1 MKKSFKK
8 LGFVS
13 LAASSVLLGSM
24 NATDLE
30 TYAALQKPSHVFGN
44 YAKKDSGET
53 HHTTTS
59 TLAPKDSNPS
69 TPQQEQQQAKST
81 ATSDSQEAK
90 TLETTANTD
99 QTTATT
105 DKAYTTST
113 DSSVKSVAENV
124 ESDNTTVQG
133 DEKTLEKAVDQVQA
147 DATSKDFNETTF
159 TTDQKAEQAAEQN
172 LQKAENK
179 LKTDEGAL
187 DSALQQ
193 QQAKST
199 ATSDSQEAKTLETT
213 ANTDQ
218 TTATTDK
225 AYTTSTDS
233 SVKSVAEN
241 VESDNT
247 TVQGDEKTLEKAVD
261 QVQADATSK
270 DFNETTFTTDQKAEQ
285 AAEQNLQKAENK
297 LKTDE
302 GALDSALQQQQ
313 AKNTLIKDTAT
324 VKGFNSVSVSAMD
337 TTLSGVKTMYQQT
350 ETISTLLSGNSG
362 LGSVISNAQ
371 GLSSAF
377 SALESAQNT
386 LKGYLDSSSATI
398 GQLTNGSNAVVGA
411 LDQAIAQVDTALA
424 DLAANVAD
432 TPKTQAATLV
442 TADNSTTNSTTT
454 DAINFLSALKNNL
467 TAQKDAFMNVHKN
480 IQTAVAQAQA
490 TYKPS
495 VMNTNNYGQMYGV
508 DAMAGYKWFFGK
520 TKRFGFRTYG
530 YYSYNHANLSFV
542 GSQLGIMEG
551 ASQVNN
557 FTYGVGFDALY
568 NFYES
573 KEGYNTAGLFMGF
586 GLGGDSFIVQG
597 ESYLKSQMNIC
608 NNTAGCSASMN
619 TSYFQMPVEFGFRS
633 NFSKHSGI
641 EVGFKLPLFTNQFYK
656 ERSVD
661 ESVDVFYKR
670 NFSIY
675 FNYMINF

>member
-13 LAASSVLLGSM
+13 LAASGVLLGSM

-44 YAKKDSGET
+44 YAEKDKDSKL
-53 HHTTTS
+53 TS
-59 TLAPKDSNPS
+59 DSP
-69 TPQQEQQQAKST
+69 TQQQDQKVAQNT
-81 ATSDSQEAK
+81 ASNDSQEAT
-90 TLETTANTD
+90 TLENTASTD
-99 QTTATT
+99 NTTATT
-105 DKAYTTST
+105 DETYT
-113 DSSVKSVAENV
+113 KSADTTVAGAAQKV
-124 ESDNTTVQG
+124 ETDNTAVQSA
-133 DEKTLEKAVDQVQA
+133 EQTLKTDVAKVQA
-147 DATSKDFNETTF
+147 DASAKDFDETTF
-159 TTDQKAEQAAEQN
+159 QADQAAEQTAETN
-172 LQKAENK
+172 LQKAE
-179 LKTDEGAL
+179 KTFDT
-187 DSALQQ
+187 DQ
-193 QQAKST
+193 ST
-199 ATSDSQEAKTLETT
+199 L
-213 ANTDQ
+213 NTDLQDQ
-218 TTATTDK
+218 TKTPTPPAKKDETSGSGDKNQHTASSGTPAPETPPAKKDE
-225 AYTTSTDS
+225 TSGTPSTSGS
-233 SVKSVAEN
+233 SVAN
-241 VESDNT
+241 QLT
-247 TVQGDEKTLEKAVD
+247 
-261 QVQADATSK
+261 
-270 DFNETTFTTDQKAEQ
+270 
-285 AAEQNLQKAENK
+285 
-297 LKTDE
+297 
-302 GALDSALQQQQ
+302 
-313 AKNTLIKDTAT
+313 KDTT
-324 VKGFNSVSVSAMD
+324 MVNNFKSVSVSGMN
-337 TTLSGVKTMYQQT
+337 TTLSGVEIMSKQT
-350 ETISTLLSGNSG
+350 ATISTLLSGNPN

-377 SALESAQNT
+377 SVLESAQNT

-411 LDQAIAQVDTALA
+411 LDKAINQVDMALA
-424 DLAANVAD
+424 DLSAAD
-432 TPKTQAATLV
+432 TQKTQTVTLAVASDSAT
-442 TADNSTTNSTTT
+442 TTT
-454 DAINFLSALKNNL
+454 DAINFLNALKTNL
-467 TAQKDAFMNVHKN
+467 MAQKDAFMSVHKN

-490 TYKPS
+490 TYTPS
-495 VMNTNNYGQMYGV
+495 VINTNNYGQMYGV

-520 TKRFGFRTYG
+520 TKRFGFRSYG

-542 GSQLGIMEG
+542 GSKLGIMEG

-573 KEGYNTAGLFMGF
+573 KEGYNTAGLFVGF

-597 ESYLKSQMNIC
+597 ESYLKSQMHIC

-656 ERSVD
+656 ERGAD
-661 ESVDVFYKR
+661 GSVDVFYKR

>member
-44 YAKKDSGET
+44 YAKK
-53 HHTTTS
+53 
-59 TLAPKDSNPS
+59 SNKGSELSSDLP
-69 TPQQEQQQAKST
+69 TQQQAQNT
-81 ATSDSQEAK
+81 ASSDSQEAT
-90 TLETTANTD
+90 TLEN
-99 QTTATT
+99 TATT
-105 DKAYTTST
+105 DNTTATADETYTKSADATVAKAAQ
-113 DSSVKSVAENV
+113 SVET
-124 ESDNTTVQG
+124 DNTAVQN
-133 DEKTLEKAVDQVQA
+133 DEKTLEADVTKVENDAKATNFDEKTFQA
-147 DATSKDFNETTF
+147 D
-159 TTDQKAEQAAEQN
+159 QQAEQTAEAN
-172 LQKAENK
+172 LQKAENQLTNDQNALETA
-179 LKTDEGAL
+179 LKDQTP
-187 DSALQQ
+187 
-193 QQAKST
+193 ST
-199 ATSDSQEAKTLETT
+199 PPATSGGTGGEHHTASSGTPPASSTPPTPTPSTSGGNTITSQLT
-213 ANTDQ
+213 
-218 TTATTDK
+218 
-225 AYTTSTDS
+225 
-233 SVKSVAEN
+233 
-241 VESDNT
+241 
-247 TVQGDEKTLEKAVD
+247 
-261 QVQADATSK
+261 
-270 DFNETTFTTDQKAEQ
+270 
-285 AAEQNLQKAENK
+285 
-297 LKTDE
+297 
-302 GALDSALQQQQ
+302 
-313 AKNTLIKDTAT
+313 KDTT
-324 VKGFNSVSVSAMD
+324 MVNNLKSVSVSAMN
-337 TTLSGVKTMYQQT
+337 TTLSGVTQLSQQT
-350 ETISTLLSGNSG
+350 ATISNLLSGNPN
-362 LGSVISNAQ
+362 LGSVITNAQ

-411 LDQAIAQVDTALA
+411 LDKAINQVDMAIADLSTTDTQ
-424 DLAANVAD
+424 
-432 TPKTQAATLV
+432 KTQAVALVAASDSAT
-442 TADNSTTNSTTT
+442 TTT
-454 DAINFLSALKNNL
+454 DAINFLNALKTNL
-467 TAQKDAFMNVHKN
+467 MAQKDAFISVHKN

-490 TYKPS
+490 TYTPS
-495 VMNTNNYGQMYGV
+495 VINTNNYGQMYGV

-520 TKRFGFRTYG
+520 TKRFGFRSYG

-573 KEGYNTAGLFMGF
+573 KEGYNTAGLFLGF

-597 ESYLKSQMNIC
+597 ESYLKSQMRIC
-608 NNTAGCSASMN
+608 NDTAGCSASMN

-641 EVGFKLPLFTNQFYK
+641 EVGLKLPLFTNQFYK
-656 ERSVD
+656 ERGVD
-661 ESVDVFYKR
+661 GSVDVFYKR

>member
-13 LAASSVLLGSM
+13 LATSSVLLGSM

-44 YAKKDSGET
+44 YAAKSGSDSGTTHTGDSGSGKHTASSGSTPDSTGGTKKDETGSGGT
-53 HHTTTS
+53 SGSGDKNQHTAS
-59 TLAPKDSNPS
+59 SGS
-69 TPQQEQQQAKST
+69 TPDSTGGTKKDETGSGGTSGSGDKNQHTASSGSSPDSSTPPTKTEPSSTGNSVASQLAK
-81 ATSDSQEAK
+81 D
-90 TLETTANTD
+90 
-99 QTTATT
+99 ATT
-105 DKAYTTST
+105 
-113 DSSVKSVAENV
+113 VN
-124 ESDNTTVQG
+124 
-133 DEKTLEKAVDQVQA
+133 
-147 DATSKDFNETTF
+147 
-159 TTDQKAEQAAEQN
+159 N
-172 LQKAENK
+172 LK
-179 LKTDEGAL
+179 
-187 DSALQQ
+187 
-193 QQAKST
+193 
-199 ATSDSQEAKTLETT
+199 
-213 ANTDQ
+213 
-218 TTATTDK
+218 
-225 AYTTSTDS
+225 
-233 SVKSVAEN
+233 
-241 VESDNT
+241 
-247 TVQGDEKTLEKAVD
+247 
-261 QVQADATSK
+261 
-270 DFNETTFTTDQKAEQ
+270 
-285 AAEQNLQKAENK
+285 
-297 LKTDE
+297 
-302 GALDSALQQQQ
+302 
-313 AKNTLIKDTAT
+313 
-324 VKGFNSVSVSAMD
+324 SVSVSGMN
-337 TTLSGVKTMYQQT
+337 TTLSGVETMSQQSA
-350 ETISTLLSGNSG
+350 TIGNLLNSSTDLS
-362 LGSVISNAQ
+362 SVISNAQ
-371 GLSSAF
+371 GLSDAF
-377 SALESAQNT
+377 STLANAQNT

-398 GQLTNGSNAVVGA
+398 GQLTNGSNAVVDA
-411 LDQAIAQVDTALA
+411 LDKAINQVDTALA
-424 DLAANVAD
+424 NLVTTD
-432 TPKTQAATLV
+432 TQKTQAVTLAATGSN
-442 TADNSTTNSTTT
+442 TSSTTT
-454 DAINFLSALKNNL
+454 DAIAFLNALKTNL

-490 TYKPS
+490 TYTPS
-495 VMNTNNYGQMYGV
+495 VINTNNYGQMYGV

-573 KEGYNTAGLFMGF
+573 KEGYNTAGLFLGF

-597 ESYLKSQMNIC
+597 ESYLKSQMQIC

-656 ERSVD
+656 ERGVD
-661 ESVDVFYKR
+661 GSVDVFYKR

>member
-30 TYAALQKPSHVFGN
+30 TYAALQKPSHVFSN
-44 YAKKDSGET
+44 YAKKSNKGSELSSDSLT
-53 HHTTTS
+53 
-59 TLAPKDSNPS
+59 
-69 TPQQEQQQAKST
+69 QQQAQNT
-81 ATSDSQEAK
+81 AQSDTTQTT
-90 TLETTANTD
+90 TLENTASSGTP
-99 QTTATT
+99 
-105 DKAYTTST
+105 
-113 DSSVKSVAENV
+113 DSSTPPAKKDETSG
-124 ESDNTTVQG
+124 SG
-133 DEKTLEKAVDQVQA
+133 DKDQHTA
-147 DATSKDFNETTF
+147 SGTGGTPSSS
-159 TTDQKAEQAAEQN
+159 
-172 LQKAENK
+172 
-179 LKTDEGAL
+179 G
-187 DSALQQ
+187 
-193 QQAKST
+193 ST
-199 ATSDSQEAKTLETT
+199 GGDKHT
-213 ANTDQ
+213 ASSGTP
-218 TTATTDK
+218 
-225 AYTTSTDS
+225 DS
-233 SVKSVAEN
+233 STPPTPTPPTSGG
-241 VESDNT
+241 NT
-247 TVQGDEKTLEKAVD
+247 I
-261 QVQADATSK
+261 TSQL
-270 DFNETTFTTDQKAEQ
+270 T
-285 AAEQNLQKAENK
+285 
-297 LKTDE
+297 
-302 GALDSALQQQQ
+302 
-313 AKNTLIKDTAT
+313 KDTT
-324 VKGFNSVSVSAMD
+324 MVNNLKSVSVSAMN
-337 TTLSGVKTMYQQT
+337 TTLSGVTQLSQQT
-350 ETISTLLSGNSG
+350 ATISALLNGSPN

-411 LDQAIAQVDTALA
+411 LDKAINQVDMALA
-424 DLAANVAD
+424 DLATAD
-432 TPKTQAATLV
+432 AQKTQAVALAAASNSAT
-442 TADNSTTNSTTT
+442 TTT
-454 DAINFLSALKNNL
+454 DAINFLNALKNNL
-467 TAQKDAFMNVHKN
+467 TAQKDAFMSVHKN

-490 TYKPS
+490 TYTPS
-495 VMNTNNYGQMYGV
+495 VINTNNYGQMYGV

-520 TKRFGFRTYG
+520 TKRFGFRSYG

-573 KEGYNTAGLFMGF
+573 KEGYNTAGLFLGF

-597 ESYLKSQMNIC
+597 ESYLKSQMQIC

-656 ERSVD
+656 ERGVD
-661 ESVDVFYKR
+661 GSVDVFYKR

>member
-44 YAKKDSGET
+44 YAEKDKDSKLT
-53 HHTTTS
+53 SDSPTQQQAQKAAQNTASSDTTQAA
-59 TLAPKDSNPS
+59 TLENTASSGTPTPS
-69 TPQQEQQQAKST
+69 TPPTKET
-81 ATSDSQEAK
+81 PPATSGGTGGDKHTASSGTPTPSTPPTPTPPTSGGNTITSQL
-90 TLETTANTD
+90 T
-99 QTTATT
+99 
-105 DKAYTTST
+105 
-113 DSSVKSVAENV
+113 
-124 ESDNTTVQG
+124 
-133 DEKTLEKAVDQVQA
+133 
-147 DATSKDFNETTF
+147 
-159 TTDQKAEQAAEQN
+159 
-172 LQKAENK
+172 
-179 LKTDEGAL
+179 
-187 DSALQQ
+187 
-193 QQAKST
+193 
-199 ATSDSQEAKTLETT
+199 
-213 ANTDQ
+213 
-218 TTATTDK
+218 
-225 AYTTSTDS
+225 
-233 SVKSVAEN
+233 
-241 VESDNT
+241 
-247 TVQGDEKTLEKAVD
+247 
-261 QVQADATSK
+261 
-270 DFNETTFTTDQKAEQ
+270 
-285 AAEQNLQKAENK
+285 
-297 LKTDE
+297 
-302 GALDSALQQQQ
+302 
-313 AKNTLIKDTAT
+313 KDTT
-324 VKGFNSVSVSAMD
+324 MVNNLKSVSVSAMN
-337 TTLSGVKTMYQQT
+337 TTLSGVTQLSQQT
-350 ETISTLLSGNSG
+350 AAISNLLSGNPS

-411 LDQAIAQVDTALA
+411 LDKAINQVDMALA
-424 DLAANVAD
+424 DLATAD
-432 TPKTQAATLV
+432 VQKTQAVALVAASDSAT
-442 TADNSTTNSTTT
+442 TTT
-454 DAINFLSALKNNL
+454 DAINFLNALKTNL
-467 TAQKDAFMNVHKN
+467 VAQKDAFMSVHKN

-490 TYKPS
+490 TYTPS
-495 VMNTNNYGQMYGV
+495 VINTNNYGQMYGV

-520 TKRFGFRTYG
+520 TKRFGFRSYG

-573 KEGYNTAGLFMGF
+573 KEGYNTAGLFLGF

-597 ESYLKSQMNIC
+597 ESYLKSQMRIC

-641 EVGFKLPLFTNQFYK
+641 EVGLKLPLFTNQFYK
-656 ERSVD
+656 ERGVD
-661 ESVDVFYKR
+661 GSVDVFYKR

>member
-13 LAASSVLLGSM
+13 LAASGVLLGSM

-44 YAKKDSGET
+44 YAEKDKDSKLTSDSPTQQQAQTQAQNTASSGTPAPSTKEEPK
-53 HHTTTS
+53 HTASSGTP
-59 TLAPKDSNPS
+59 APS
-69 TPQQEQQQAKST
+69 TPPAKKDE
-81 ATSDSQEAK
+81 TSGTPSA
-90 TLETTANTD
+90 
-99 QTTATT
+99 
-105 DKAYTTST
+105 SG
-113 DSSVKSVAENV
+113 SSVASQLTR
-124 ESDNTTVQG
+124 DTTMV
-133 DEKTLEKAVDQVQA
+133 
-147 DATSKDFNETTF
+147 N
-159 TTDQKAEQAAEQN
+159 N
-172 LQKAENK
+172 LK
-179 LKTDEGAL
+179 
-187 DSALQQ
+187 
-193 QQAKST
+193 
-199 ATSDSQEAKTLETT
+199 
-213 ANTDQ
+213 
-218 TTATTDK
+218 
-225 AYTTSTDS
+225 
-233 SVKSVAEN
+233 
-241 VESDNT
+241 
-247 TVQGDEKTLEKAVD
+247 
-261 QVQADATSK
+261 
-270 DFNETTFTTDQKAEQ
+270 
-285 AAEQNLQKAENK
+285 
-297 LKTDE
+297 
-302 GALDSALQQQQ
+302 
-313 AKNTLIKDTAT
+313 
-324 VKGFNSVSVSAMD
+324 SVSVSGMN
-337 TTLSGVKTMYQQT
+337 TTLSGVETMSKQT
-350 ETISTLLSGNSG
+350 ATISALLSGNPS
-362 LGSVISNAQ
+362 LGSVIPNAQ
-371 GLSSAF
+371 GLNSAF

-386 LKGYLDSSSATI
+386 LKGYLNSSNATI

-411 LDQAIAQVDTALA
+411 LDKAINQVDMALT
-424 DLAANVAD
+424 DLATAD
-432 TPKTQAATLV
+432 TQKTQAVTLATASDSP
-442 TADNSTTNSTTT
+442 TTTT

-467 TAQKDAFMNVHKN
+467 MAQKDAFMNVHKN

-490 TYKPS
+490 TYTPS
-495 VMNTNNYGQMYGV
+495 VINTNNYGQMYGV

-520 TKRFGFRTYG
+520 TKRFGFRSYG

-573 KEGYNTAGLFMGF
+573 KEGYNTAGLFVGF

-597 ESYLKSQMNIC
+597 ESYLKSQMQIC

-656 ERSVD
+656 ERGVD
-661 ESVDVFYKR
+661 GSVDVFYKR

>member
-30 TYAALQKPSHVFGN
+30 TYAASGSAQGSGGTGGEHHANGTPTPPTPPTKEEPKYTANGTPDSSTPP
-44 YAKKDSGET
+44 AKKDETSGSGDT
-53 HHTTTS
+53 H
-59 TLAPKDSNPS
+59 ASNGTPTPS
-69 TPQQEQQQAKST
+69 TPPTKET
-81 ATSDSQEAK
+81 PPATSGGTGGEHHTASSGTPTPSTPPTPTPPTSGGNTITSQL
-90 TLETTANTD
+90 T
-99 QTTATT
+99 
-105 DKAYTTST
+105 
-113 DSSVKSVAENV
+113 
-124 ESDNTTVQG
+124 
-133 DEKTLEKAVDQVQA
+133 
-147 DATSKDFNETTF
+147 
-159 TTDQKAEQAAEQN
+159 
-172 LQKAENK
+172 
-179 LKTDEGAL
+179 
-187 DSALQQ
+187 
-193 QQAKST
+193 
-199 ATSDSQEAKTLETT
+199 
-213 ANTDQ
+213 
-218 TTATTDK
+218 
-225 AYTTSTDS
+225 
-233 SVKSVAEN
+233 
-241 VESDNT
+241 
-247 TVQGDEKTLEKAVD
+247 
-261 QVQADATSK
+261 
-270 DFNETTFTTDQKAEQ
+270 
-285 AAEQNLQKAENK
+285 
-297 LKTDE
+297 
-302 GALDSALQQQQ
+302 
-313 AKNTLIKDTAT
+313 KDTT
-324 VKGFNSVSVSAMD
+324 MVNNLKSVSVSAMN
-337 TTLSGVKTMYQQT
+337 TTLSGVTQLSQQT
-350 ETISTLLSGNSG
+350 ATISNLLSGNPN

-411 LDQAIAQVDTALA
+411 LDKAINQVDMALA
-424 DLAANVAD
+424 DLATAD
-432 TPKTQAATLV
+432 TQKTQAVALVAASDSAT
-442 TADNSTTNSTTT
+442 TTT
-454 DAINFLSALKNNL
+454 DAINFLNALKTNL
-467 TAQKDAFMNVHKN
+467 TAQKDAFMSVHKN

-490 TYKPS
+490 TYTPS
-495 VMNTNNYGQMYGV
+495 VINTNNYGQMYGV

-520 TKRFGFRTYG
+520 TKRFGFRSYG

-573 KEGYNTAGLFMGF
+573 KEGYNTAGLFLGF

-597 ESYLKSQMNIC
+597 ESYLKSQMHIC

-656 ERSVD
+656 ERGVD
-661 ESVDVFYKR
+661 GSVDVFYKR

>member
-24 NATDLE
+24 NATDLQ

-44 YAKKDSGET
+44 YAEKDKDSKL
-53 HHTTTS
+53 TS
-59 TLAPKDSNPS
+59 DSP
-69 TPQQEQQQAKST
+69 TQQQAQTQAQNT
-81 ATSDSQEAK
+81 ASSDSKEAT
-90 TLETTANTD
+90 TLENTASTD
-99 QTTATT
+99 NTTATT
-105 DKAYTTST
+105 DEAYTTST
-113 DSSVKSVAENV
+113 DTTVADAAKQV
-124 ESDNTTVQG
+124 ETDNTAVQN
-133 DEKTLEKAVDQVQA
+133 DEKTLKTDVAKVQA
-147 DATSKDFNETTF
+147 DASTKDFDETTF
-159 TTDQKAEQAAEQN
+159 KADQQAEQTAETN
-172 LQKAENK
+172 LQKAEEQLTN
-179 LKTDEGAL
+179 DQNAL
-187 DSALQQ
+187 
-193 QQAKST
+193 
-199 ATSDSQEAKTLETT
+199 
-213 ANTDQ
+213 NTDLQDQ
-218 TTATTDK
+218 TKTPTPPAKKDE
-225 AYTTSTDS
+225 TSGTPSASGS
-233 SVKSVAEN
+233 SVASQL
-241 VESDNT
+241 T
-247 TVQGDEKTLEKAVD
+247 
-261 QVQADATSK
+261 
-270 DFNETTFTTDQKAEQ
+270 
-285 AAEQNLQKAENK
+285 
-297 LKTDE
+297 
-302 GALDSALQQQQ
+302 
-313 AKNTLIKDTAT
+313 KDTT
-324 VKGFNSVSVSAMD
+324 MVNNLKSVSVSAMN
-337 TTLSGVKTMYQQT
+337 TTLSGVTQLSQQT
-350 ETISTLLSGNSG
+350 AAISNLLSGNPN

-411 LDQAIAQVDTALA
+411 LDKAINQVDMALA
-424 DLAANVAD
+424 DLSAAD
-432 TPKTQAATLV
+432 TQKTQAVALVAASDSAT
-442 TADNSTTNSTTT
+442 TTT
-454 DAINFLSALKNNL
+454 DAINFLNALKTNL
-467 TAQKDAFMNVHKN
+467 MAQKDAFMNVHKN

-490 TYKPS
+490 TYTPS
-495 VMNTNNYGQMYGV
+495 VINTNNYGQMYGV

-520 TKRFGFRTYG
+520 TKRFGFRSYG

-573 KEGYNTAGLFMGF
+573 KEGYNTAGLFLGF

-597 ESYLKSQMNIC
+597 ESYLKSQMRIC

-656 ERSVD
+656 ERGVNG
-661 ESVDVFYKR
+661 SVDVFYKR

>member
-44 YAKKDSGET
+44 YAKKDSGGKDNKS
-53 HHTTTS
+53 TS
-59 TLAPKDSNPS
+59 DSP
-69 TPQQEQQQAKST
+69 TQQQDQKAAQNT
-81 ATSDSQEAK
+81 ASSDSQEAT
-90 TLETTANTD
+90 TLENTAATD
-99 QTTATT
+99 NTTATT
-105 DKAYTTST
+105 DETYT
-113 DSSVKSVAENV
+113 KSADTTVAGAAKQV
-124 ESDNTTVQG
+124 ETDNTAVQS
-133 DEKTLEKAVDQVQA
+133 AVAQVKKDA
-147 DATSKDFNETTF
+147 DAKDFDETTF
-159 TTDQKAEQAAEQN
+159 TKDQQAEQTAETN
-172 LQKAENK
+172 LQKAEDQLTN
-179 LKTDEGAL
+179 DQNAL
-187 DSALQQ
+187 
-193 QQAKST
+193 
-199 ATSDSQEAKTLETT
+199 
-213 ANTDQ
+213 NTDLQDQ
-218 TTATTDK
+218 TKTQTPPTKEEPKHTASSGGTPSSTTPPATTGGTGGDK
-225 AYTTSTDS
+225 HTASSGTPSSSGTPDPETPPAKKDETSGTPSTSGS
-233 SVKSVAEN
+233 SVASQL
-241 VESDNT
+241 T
-247 TVQGDEKTLEKAVD
+247 
-261 QVQADATSK
+261 
-270 DFNETTFTTDQKAEQ
+270 
-285 AAEQNLQKAENK
+285 
-297 LKTDE
+297 
-302 GALDSALQQQQ
+302 
-313 AKNTLIKDTAT
+313 KDTT
-324 VKGFNSVSVSAMD
+324 MVNNLKSVSVSAMN
-337 TTLSGVKTMYQQT
+337 TTLSGVETMSQQT
-350 ETISTLLSGNSG
+350 ATISALLSGNPNLS
-362 LGSVISNAQ
+362 SVIPNAQ
-371 GLSSAF
+371 GLNSAF

-386 LKGYLDSSSATI
+386 LKGYLNSSSATI

-411 LDQAIAQVDTALA
+411 LDKAINQVDMALA
-424 DLAANVAD
+424 DLSAAD
-432 TPKTQAATLV
+432 TQKTQAVALAAASDSAT
-442 TADNSTTNSTTT
+442 TTT
-454 DAINFLSALKNNL
+454 DAINFLNALKTNL
-467 TAQKDAFMNVHKN
+467 MAQKDAFMSVHKN

-490 TYKPS
+490 TYTPS
-495 VMNTNNYGQMYGV
+495 VINTNNYGQMYGV

-520 TKRFGFRTYG
+520 TKRFGFRSYG

-573 KEGYNTAGLFMGF
+573 KEGYNTAGLFLGF

-597 ESYLKSQMNIC
+597 ESYLKSQMQIC

-656 ERSVD
+656 ERGVD
-661 ESVDVFYKR
+661 GSVDVFYKR